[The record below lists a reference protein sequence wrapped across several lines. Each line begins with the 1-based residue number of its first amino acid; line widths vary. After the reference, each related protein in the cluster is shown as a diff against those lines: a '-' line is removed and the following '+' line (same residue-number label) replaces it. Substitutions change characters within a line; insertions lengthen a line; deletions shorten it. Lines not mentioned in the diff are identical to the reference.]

1 MLKICKELGIYFTI
15 SSLLEWDSQTY
26 LPSQGDSFRGDQ
38 LGFLEEKII
47 QIMTNSET
55 KSIIEKL
62 SVHKNELD
70 NFETRN
76 FDLFNKAFSRRTAV
90 PSDLL
95 IENKKQESITFG
107 IWKKAKKE
115 NNFKLFIPELEKN
128 IAFKR
133 KIASFLDPEKIPF
146 DVFLDEFE
154 PGITSTELEKIFNN
168 LKTKLISLLQKI
180 QSHDNKSDAISKL
193 NFSLG
198 KLDQQILVKE
208 ITKFIGFDIERGSID
223 QGEHPMTLD
232 LGPDDVRFTVNYN
245 NENNYISALFAGLHE
260 AGHAIHGQNISKEF
274 IYYPVNLFGSSAGI
288 SESQSRFFENI
299 IGRSESFWKYYYP
312 KLQRITHQN
321 ISINDFLFAINK
333 VQLSKIRIHADE
345 VTYPLHI
352 ILRFEIEKGMLDGS
366 YEVSELPSIW
376 NEKFEKYFGF
386 EITND
391 SEGILQDVHWASG
404 FYGYFPSYALG
415 NLYNSQMYYAMKKE
429 LEFDSLLANGSVQPI
444 KNWLTD
450 RVHKK
455 TGFYNP
461 LDFIN
466 KITSEELNPN
476 YFIRYLE
483 EKYSKLYS
491 FS

>member
-146 DVFLDEFE
+146 DVFLDEFQ
-154 PGITSTELEKIFNN
+154 PGITSTE
-168 LKTKLISLLQKI
+168 
-180 QSHDNKSDAISKL
+180 
-193 NFSLG
+193 
-198 KLDQQILVKE
+198 
-208 ITKFIGFDIERGSID
+208 
-223 QGEHPMTLD
+223 
-232 LGPDDVRFTVNYN
+232 
-245 NENNYISALFAGLHE
+245 
-260 AGHAIHGQNISKEF
+260 
-274 IYYPVNLFGSSAGI
+274 
-288 SESQSRFFENI
+288 
-299 IGRSESFWKYYYP
+299 
-312 KLQRITHQN
+312 
-321 ISINDFLFAINK
+321 
-333 VQLSKIRIHADE
+333 
-345 VTYPLHI
+345 
-352 ILRFEIEKGMLDGS
+352 
-366 YEVSELPSIW
+366 
-376 NEKFEKYFGF
+376 
-386 EITND
+386 
-391 SEGILQDVHWASG
+391 
-404 FYGYFPSYALG
+404 
-415 NLYNSQMYYAMKKE
+415 
-429 LEFDSLLANGSVQPI
+429 
-444 KNWLTD
+444 
-450 RVHKK
+450 
-455 TGFYNP
+455 
-461 LDFIN
+461 
-466 KITSEELNPN
+466 
-476 YFIRYLE
+476 
-483 EKYSKLYS
+483 
-491 FS
+491 